1 MAWLDARYD
10 RDAVLIVRVTAANLH
25 GTAESVFSAIEEAS
39 GCCYLYVTASGVP
52 ETIVEAHATIGSR
65 VRGNPRTSA
74 RADYSA
80 WINSGDS
87 AALRFTRGER
97 RQFSGFPQHLV
108 HLGGVQFF
116 RMNHLPSELL
126 QSDEATLHH
135 S

>member
-25 GTAESVFSAIEEAS
+25 GTAERVFSLAKEVKKFAPADLVDLSE
-39 GCCYLYVTASGVP
+39 LRRLEP
-52 ETIVEAHATIGSR
+52 ELR
-65 VRGNPRTSA
+65 
-74 RADYSA
+74 Y
-80 WINSGDS
+80 S